1 MEEYRPE
8 VAQVDWD
15 VLIAG
20 GGPAGMTAAIYAGR
34 AGWKTVVLDPLG
46 GGGQASVT
54 DIIHNYPGFP
64 SGIQGAEL
72 MDLMA
77 RQAKSFGVTIEYD
90 EVTRVEKYGDVFNV
104 ACEASA
110 HTARAIIYAAGTSP
124 RKLGVPGEERFIGR
138 GISFC
143 ATCDGA
149 LFRDKVVAVVGGG
162 DSALTEAEF
171 LTRFA
176 TEVLLIHRRD
186 EFRAG
191 LANVRRVMASPK
203 VKRLMSSVIEE
214 VRGDEQV
221 RSIMVR
227 DLKENKVVEVAVDGV
242 FLYVGSD
249 PNSGPVKHLVD
260 TNEGGYIRTEEDMS
274 TRTFGL
280 FAAGDVRHKSL
291 RQVATAVGDGAM
303 AAWSAE
309 RYLLE
314 NGPVENNLEARN

>member
-1 MEEYRPE
+1 
-8 VAQVDWD
+8 VDWD

-20 GGPAGMTAAIYAGR
+20 GGPAGLTAAIYAGR
-34 AGWKTVVLDPLG
+34 AGWKTSVFDPLG

-54 DIIHNYPGFP
+54 DTIHNYPGFP

-77 RQAKSFGVTIEYD
+77 QQAKTFGVTIEYD
-90 EVTRVEKYGDVFNV
+90 QVVEVKKQSDIFHVT
-104 ACEASA
+104 CEGSS
-110 HTARAIIYAAGTSP
+110 HTAKAVVYAAGTSP
-124 RKLGVPGEERFIGR
+124 RKLGVPGEEKFIGR
-138 GISFC
+138 GVSLC

-149 LFRDKVVAVVGGG
+149 LFKDKKVAVVGGG

-176 TEVLLIHRRD
+176 SEVLLIHRRD

-191 LANVRRVMASPK
+191 LATIRRVLDNPK
-203 VKRLMSSVIEE
+203 VRRLMSSAVDE
-214 VRGDEQV
+214 VRGEEQV
-221 RSIMVR
+221 KSILVR
-227 DLKENKVVEVAVDGV
+227 DLAAGKASEIPVDGL

-249 PNSGPVKHLVD
+249 PNSGPIKDLVETD
-260 TNEGGYIRTEEDMS
+260 EGGYVITGEDMS
-274 TRTFGL
+274 TRTPGL
-280 FAAGDVRHKSL
+280 FVAGDVRRKPL
-291 RQVATAVGDGAM
+291 RQVATAVGDGAV

-314 NGPVENNLEARN
+314 NFPEARH

>member
-1 MEEYRPE
+1 M
-8 VAQVDWD
+8 DWD

-46 GGGQASVT
+46 GGGQASAT
-54 DIIHNYPGFP
+54 DVIHNYPGFP
-64 SGIQGAEL
+64 SGVQGIEL

-77 RQAKSFGVTIEYD
+77 EQAKTFGAVIEYD
-90 EVTRVEKYGDVFNV
+90 QVTSVEKSEATFAVT
-104 ACEASA
+104 CESSS
-110 HTARAIIYAAGTSP
+110 HTAKAVIYAAGTSP
-124 RKLGVPGEERFIGR
+124 RKLGVPGEDEYIGR

-176 TEVLLIHRRD
+176 KEVILIHRRE

-191 LANVRRVMASPK
+191 LATIRRVVDNPK
-203 VKRLMSSVIEE
+203 VKRLMSSTVEE
-214 VRGDEQV
+214 VRGDGHV
-221 RSIMVR
+221 RAIMVR
-227 DLKENKVVEVAVDGV
+227 DLKENKVSEVPVDGV

-249 PNSGPVKHLVD
+249 PNSTPVKGLVE
-260 TNEGGYIRTEEDMS
+260 TNAGGFVKTGEDMS
-274 TRTFGL
+274 TKTPGL
-280 FAAGDVRHKSL
+280 FAAGDIRVKSL

-303 AAWSAE
+303 AAWSTE

-314 NGPVENNLEARN
+314 NGLEAKN

>member
-1 MEEYRPE
+1 M
-8 VAQVDWD
+8 DWD

-34 AGWKTVVLDPLG
+34 AGWKTVVIDPLG
-46 GGGQASVT
+46 GGGQASTT
-54 DIIHNYPGFP
+54 DVIHNYPGFP
-64 SGIQGAEL
+64 SGVSG
-72 MDLMA
+72 MDLMDRMA
-77 RQAKSFGVTIEYD
+77 EQAKAFGVSIEYD
-90 EVTRVEKYGDVFNV
+90 QVTHVAKSGDMFTV
-104 ACEASA
+104 ACEGST
-110 HTARAIIYAAGTSP
+110 HTAKALVYAAGTSP
-124 RKLGVPGEERFIGR
+124 KKLAVPGEDKFIGR

-149 LFRDKVVAVVGGG
+149 LYRDKVVAVVGGG

-176 TEVLLIHRRD
+176 REVLLIHRRE

-191 LANVRRVMASPK
+191 LATVRRVTANPK
-203 VKRLMSSVIEE
+203 VRRIMSSVIEE
-214 VRGDEQV
+214 IRGDDRVTSAVV
-221 RSIMVR
+221 RNLSQ
-227 DLKENKVVEVAVDGV
+227 NKVNEVPVDGI
-242 FLYVGSD
+242 FLYVGSN
-249 PNSGPVKHLVD
+249 PNSAPVKDLVD
-260 TNEGGYIRTEEDMS
+260 TNEGGYIKTEEDMS

-291 RQVATAVGDGAM
+291 RQVATAVGDGAA

-314 NGPVENNLEARN
+314 NQPGALN

>member
-1 MEEYRPE
+1 M
-8 VAQVDWD
+8 DWD
-15 VLIAG
+15 VLIVG

-34 AGWKTVVLDPLG
+34 AGWKTSVFDPLG

-54 DIIHNYPGFP
+54 DTIHNYPGFP

-77 RQAKSFGVTIEYD
+77 KQAQTFGVTVDYD
-90 EVTRVEKYGDVFNV
+90 QVMDVKRQGDIFHVT
-104 ACEASA
+104 CESSS
-110 HTARAIIYAAGTSP
+110 HTTRTVIYAAGTSP
-124 RKLGVPGEERFIGR
+124 RKLGVPGEEKFIGR
-138 GISFC
+138 GVSFC

-149 LFRDKVVAVVGGG
+149 LFKDKVVAVVGGG

-176 TEVLLIHRRD
+176 SEVLLIHRRD

-191 LANVRRVMASPK
+191 LATVRRIMSNSK
-203 VKRLMSSVIEE
+203 VKRLMSSAVEE
-214 VRGDEQV
+214 VRGEEQV
-221 RSIMVR
+221 KSILVR
-227 DLKENKVVEVAVDGV
+227 DLAAGKVSEIAVDGL

-249 PNSGPVKHLVD
+249 PNSAPIKDLVE
-260 TNEGGYIRTEEDMS
+260 TNEGGYVITGEDMS
-274 TRTFGL
+274 TRTPGL
-280 FAAGDVRHKSL
+280 FVAGDVRHKSL
-291 RQVATAVGDGAM
+291 RQVATAVGDGAV

-314 NGPVENNLEARN
+314 NQSEAQS

>member
-1 MEEYRPE
+1 M
-8 VAQVDWD
+8 DWD

-34 AGWKTVVLDPLG
+34 AGWKTVVFDPLG

-54 DIIHNYPGFP
+54 DTIHNYPGFP
-64 SGIQGAEL
+64 SGVQGAEL

-77 RQAKSFGVTIEYD
+77 RQAKTFGVTIEYD
-90 EVTRVEKYGDVFNV
+90 QVTRVEKSGMIFNV
-104 ACEASA
+104 ACESSS
-110 HTARAIIYAAGTSP
+110 HTAKAVVFAAGTSP
-124 RKLGVPGEERFIGR
+124 RKLGVPGEDKFIGR

-149 LFRDKVVAVVGGG
+149 LLRDKVVAVVGGG

-176 TEVLLIHRRD
+176 REVLLIHRRD

-191 LANVRRVMASPK
+191 LATIRRVIDNPK
-203 VKRLMSSVIEE
+203 VRRLMSSAVEE
-214 VRGDEQV
+214 VRGEEQV
-221 RSIMVR
+221 KSILVR
-227 DLKENKVVEVAVDGV
+227 DLKVNKVSEIAVDGV
-242 FLYVGSD
+242 FLYVGSE
-249 PNSGPVKHLVD
+249 PNSAPVKGLVE
-260 TNEGGYIRTEEDMS
+260 TNDGGFVKTEEDMTTS
-274 TRTFGL
+274 TFGL
-280 FAAGDVRHKSL
+280 FCAGDVRVKSL

-314 NGPVENNLEARN
+314 NHLEAEN